1 MEYREK
7 MPYLYG
13 YEEKNVGEN
22 LATETYSPAEIPPE
36 TCKIY
41 GVIPT
46 PFKKPETCTYI
57 GAGVGLIAGGLIAG
71 YVLKY
76 VLR

>member
-1 MEYREK
+1 MRYQEK

-13 YEEKNVGEN
+13 HEERGAGE
-22 LATETYSPAEIPPE
+22 EIPTDTYWRPHE

-41 GVIPT
+41 GMIPT

-71 YVLKY
+71 YVLRY
-76 VLR
+76 VLG

>member
-1 MEYREK
+1 MGYKEK

-13 YEEKNVGEN
+13 YEKRNTNEEIP
-22 LATETYSPAEIPPE
+22 TDTYWRPPPE

>member
-1 MEYREK
+1 MGYKEK

-13 YEEKNVGEN
+13 REERAGEEIP
-22 LATETYSPAEIPPE
+22 TDTYWRPPPE

-57 GAGVGLIAGGLIAG
+57 GAGVGLIAGGLVAG